1 MASLFNDMMD
11 EAGEQAAEISR
22 LQAEVRRLQTDLS
35 WERNENARL
44 RTAAGEAPRAEPPA
58 ASDAGPVVV
67 PMGPGERPSKEGWYA
82 VRDPVDGMVL
92 LTEVMGIHLRLRG
105 DEENERMDYVARIH
119 PDRIPI
125 HPETAAKVY
134 RRRR

>member
-11 EAGEQAAEISR
+11 EADERSGEIAR

-44 RTAAGEAPRAEPPA
+44 RAAAGEAPRGEPPVTA
-58 ASDAGPVVV
+58 DTGPVVV

-92 LTEVMGIHLRLRG
+92 LTEVMGIHLRLRDKAG
-105 DEENERMDYVARIH
+105 DDRMDYVARIH
-119 PDRIPI
+119 PDRIPV
-125 HPETAAKVY
+125 HPQVAAKAY
-134 RRRR
+134 RRER